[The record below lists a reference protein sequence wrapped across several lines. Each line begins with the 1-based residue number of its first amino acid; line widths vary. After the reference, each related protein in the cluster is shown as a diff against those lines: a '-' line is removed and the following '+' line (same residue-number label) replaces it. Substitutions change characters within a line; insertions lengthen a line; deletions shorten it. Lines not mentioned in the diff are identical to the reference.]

1 MFRAQR
7 ALLLVLFVPALSTA
21 EELTDAPIVCAC
33 LQSETFVMGGVL
45 LSGKQAA
52 SQIFEGIGVQ
62 LHWSCDRDAIL
73 IRLAAHVPRHFR
85 KGTLA
90 YALPF
95 ARKGVRI
102 TLFYDRLEPILED
115 HWHLQVAFSVM
126 SWRTRLDMFCAE
138 LTRTPRQD
146 SCGRVGAK
154 GTSRPSSCTH
164 LVSHRKTLSPFAR
177 VWCVT
182 SSLLSEQR
190 LSTRP
195 QVI

>member
-1 MFRAQR
+1 MFCAQP
-7 ALLLVLFVPALSTA
+7 ALLLVLFVPAFSTA
-21 EELTDAPIVCAC
+21 AELTDAPIVCAC

-102 TLFYDRLEPILED
+102 TLFYDRLEPILEE
-115 HWHLQVAFSVM
+115 HLAFAGSVFGHVLAHEIGHVLRRVD
-126 SWRTRLDMFCAE
+126 SHAE
-138 LTRTPRQD
+138 TGLMRARWNETDFTSIKLHAFGFTPEDAQSIRD
-146 SCGRVGAK
+146 SVVRDFEPV
-154 GTSRPSSCTH
+154 
-164 LVSHRKTLSPFAR
+164 
-177 VWCVT
+177 
-182 SSLLSEQR
+182 E
-190 LSTRP
+190 
-195 QVI
+195 